1 MKTSVIVTAIS
12 LTLASLHANALVSC
26 SGIPRFVYVGY
37 HGPSPAESSYGVMLS
52 TGNGVLHLGPTSG
65 TLATARYSM
74 MLAAQQAQSSVT
86 IEYFNLS
93 APDDCD
99 TAVELKEVPTSV
111 YSR

>member
-1 MKTSVIVTAIS
+1 
-12 LTLASLHANALVSC
+12 
-26 SGIPRFVYVGY
+26 
-37 HGPSPAESSYGVMLS
+37 
-52 TGNGVLHLGPTSG
+52 
-65 TLATARYSM
+65 M